1 MAVSLDSFGI
11 GITYGIRRIRIP
23 FISLLVIMLISSVM
37 VIVAMTMGTVIR
49 LLLLPKYAE
58 MIGGIILVLIG
69 LSELVLVLHYLIIQ
83 SF

>member
-1 MAVSLDSFGI
+1 M
-11 GITYGIRRIRIP
+11 P